1 MKRLFRSALGTT
13 AFRTAAF
20 SALIYAAL
28 TGAMIAAIYPL
39 VAEQIQAQISTGLQ
53 AESTALASLY
63 NARGVAALASVI
75 HIRSNDVLPP
85 DDDADADDPGRRY
98 YALIDAR
105 GQILAGDIKRWP
117 VSLPKNGW
125 GKFQFKRHTVRAL
138 ITRLPNGD
146 TLLVGQ
152 SLAITNALGQQTLLL
167 VVSGAIIALLAG
179 LAGGVFI
186 GARVMRSIQH
196 SSATAERIEKGH
208 LDERLAT
215 GGPGEHDALARAFN
229 AMLARIETTVL
240 SLRDL
245 SARTAHEV
253 RHPLTRMEQTLTQ
266 AENANSL
273 EAARILI
280 RESRDQIDELA
291 RRTEAVLRLARLEGD
306 RERRKFFSEFD
317 LGKLVADVVELYT
330 PTAEERNLSL
340 RVSAAGTLTFFGDKQ
355 LLAQALANL
364 LDNAIRYARPHAAV
378 EITMHRTSHG
388 ITVEAGNAVDTES
401 AGEADA
407 STGQAGNNL
416 GLPIAR
422 AIAQLHHGQL
432 VIDSTPE
439 RFIARLIFPQSQT
452 VI

>member
-1 MKRLFRSALGTT
+1 MKGSFRSALGTT

-39 VAEQIQAQISTGLQ
+39 VAEQIQVQISTGLQ
-53 AESTALASLY
+53 AESAALASLY
-63 NARGVAALASVI
+63 DARGVAALASVI

-105 GQILAGDIKRWP
+105 GHILAGDIKHWP

-125 GKFQFKRHTVRAL
+125 VKFQFKHHTVRAL

-146 TLLVGQ
+146 ALLVGQ

-167 VVSGAIIALLAG
+167 VVSGAIITLLAG

-186 GARVMRSIQH
+186 GARVMRRIQH
-196 SSATAERIEKGH
+196 SSATAERIERGH

-215 GGPGEHDALARAFN
+215 GGPGEHDALAKAFN
-229 AMLARIETTVL
+229 AMLERIEATVL

-245 SARTAHEV
+245 SARTAHEI
-253 RHPLTRMEQTLTQ
+253 RHPLTRMEQTLSQ

-280 RESRDQIDELA
+280 RESRNQIDELA

-317 LGKLVADVVELYT
+317 LGKLVMDVVDLYA
-330 PTAEERNLSL
+330 PTAEELNHSL
-340 RVSAAGTLTFFGDKQ
+340 HVSAADALTFFGDKQ

-364 LDNAIRYARPHAAV
+364 LDNAIRYARPRAAV
-378 EITMHRTSHG
+378 DITMHRTSHG
-388 ITVEAGNAVDTES
+388 ITVETSNAVDMEP
-401 AGEADA
+401 GGKADA
-407 STGQAGNNL
+407 TASHAGNSL

-439 RFIARLIFPQSQT
+439 RFIARLIFPQSKG
-452 VI
+452 VS